1 MIYSGFIATPL
12 GTMTAAAKDDALIGL
27 WFAGQRY
34 YPPEAGT
41 WREESCCT
49 VFEALRAW
57 LADYFAGKKPELK
70 IPLAPQGTPFQKS
83 VWEQLL
89 KIPYG
94 QASTYG
100 ALAEKLASGTKNA
113 SARAVGGAVGRN
125 PISILI
131 PCHRV
136 LGAGGALTGYAGG
149 LEKKTFLLKLEGAE
163 L

>member
-1 MIYSGFIATPL
+1 MIYSGFVATPL
-12 GTMTAAAKDDALIGL
+12 GVMTAAAKNDALIGL

-34 YPPEAGT
+34 YPPETGS
-41 WREESCCT
+41 WREESCCA
-49 VFEALRAW
+49 VFENLRAW
-57 LADYFAGKKPELK
+57 LADYFAGKKPEVK
-70 IPLAPQGTPFQKS
+70 IPLDPQGTSFQKS
-83 VWEQLL
+83 VWDLLL

-94 QASTYG
+94 EVSTYG
-100 ALAEKLASGTKNA
+100 ALAEKLGSGKKAA

-131 PCHRV
+131 PCYRV
-136 LGAGGALTGYAGG
+136 LGAGGALTGYASG

>member
-12 GTMTAAAKDDALIGL
+12 GVMTAAAKNDALIGL

-34 YPPEAGT
+34 YPPEAGN

-49 VFEALRAW
+49 VFETLRAW
-57 LADYFAGKKPELK
+57 LADYFAGKKPGVK

-83 VWEQLL
+83 VWDLLL

-94 QASTYG
+94 EVATYG
-100 ALAEKLASGTKNA
+100 ALAEKLASGKKTA
-113 SARAVGGAVGRN
+113 SARAVGGAVGHN

-136 LGAGGALTGYAGG
+136 VGAGGALTGYAGG